1 MCNEYSNRIPPE
13 ALWAEFSHIRL
24 KLDWAEG
31 RPSNLEP
38 RDSIRIRDSAPVVRR
53 AEGGAELA
61 ITPWAWLGPG
71 GKPVF
76 NFRSDGRSFAG
87 SERVLIPADGF
98 YEFTA
103 PSGGKGADGKRT
115 RKDKHLFTVAGEPWF
130 WIAGIVKEGA
140 FAMLTT
146 RPGED
151 IRPYHDRQIVVLRR
165 EQALDWLDLARP
177 EAELLRPSPPGTL
190 AVEQVVEGA
199 PAGGGVLL

>member
-1 MCNEYSNRIPPE
+1 MCNEYRNRIPPDAYWE
-13 ALWAEFSHIRL
+13 EFSHL
-24 KLDWAEG
+24 KLQLSWAEG

-38 RDSIRIRDSAPVVRR
+38 RDSIRIRDTAPIVRR

-61 ITPWAWLGPG
+61 VMPWAWPGPG

-76 NFRSDGRSFAG
+76 NFRSDGRSYAG

-103 PSGGKGADGKRT
+103 PAGPKQK
-115 RKDKHLFTVAGEPWF
+115 RKDKHLFTLAGEPWF

-140 FAMLTT
+140 FTMLTT
-146 RPGED
+146 EPGED

-165 EQALDWLDLARP
+165 EQALHWLDLQRP
-177 EAELLRPSPPGTL
+177 EFELLIP
-190 AVEQVVEGA
+190 AA
-199 PAGGGVLL
+199 AGGLEVRNVRAPDPAASAGSLL